1 MSVKIIDTLKPKNN
15 GSFPVVEAVD
25 VSVSESLRLPEALEA
40 KADASDLATT
50 NATVATK
57 ADASAVA
64 TATAELQG
72 EIDQIV
78 ISASAE
84 SVVAPEVAAARVD
97 NAGEQ
102 FLTLK
107 SRLDHESNDTN
118 KLDAFIR
125 INYIG
130 NEIESTSWIV
140 GGISSSDGSE
150 IVATNR
156 LRSGYIRVYNTM
168 TLSADT
174 GYQFLIRMY
183 DDEYNY
189 TGSVNPTDNYTFTDS
204 MIIRI
209 VIKRTDDSDVAL
221 GDYKHLTYNN
231 GKSKYDR
238 VGNLEVGAGLETVN
252 PTGYNQNIYCAVSP
266 VDTSDIHD
274 STYPFKY
281 YIIDCEENDVFIITN
296 AKGGGSARLWC
307 FVDNDYNVIS
317 NADAASEANRVTLI
331 APHNAVKLIVNNMGS
346 GSVYRSEVTKKTNE
360 RFKNI
365 PIRPIENTV
374 FLLNTGI
381 SAAGNVYKSNEGNRV
396 IVDRT
401 LQDCKNK
408 IICVSDGFEIIAHA
422 TSQSTQ
428 YAVGDTIADD
438 VKINNWSQS
447 VIIGSANLIA
457 INIRKKDDTQITQDD
472 LENISLYFLDS
483 AVVNGI
489 NGAAGIV
496 PPPINLIK
504 EFEPFGTDYS
514 TEDDAP
520 KVLDMTSKEFIDTFY
535 EPYLGRSNG
544 VFCTKKKL
552 GRDQSDTYDI
562 WQYSFE
568 PVNREYTTTILLS
581 SGMHTYE
588 LPAAFGL
595 ARWIQEF
602 MTSNDDDFEWLRNNV
617 RIIVIPIVNPW
628 GFNQIPTKK
637 YGNSNGVNINRNF
650 DDWDGTWETFPD
662 YSPDPSDPNYNEWNV
677 KGPYPFSEAE
687 TRILRDWLYSYQE
700 AAFWID
706 CHTGLNCPY
715 GNVWCL
721 YSSTNPNIPKIR
733 KGIDALKSYISD
745 KYEIDATEY
754 IQVDLDSFIKGYFGT
769 NCVGIPTMVIEQQQ
783 GNNTTGYATVPNNNP
798 IQITEYATQI
808 HAYIIAQL
816 QK

>member
-1 MSVKIIDTLKPKNN
+1 MPVYVIDTLKPKN
-15 GSFPVVEAVD
+15 GLDFPVVDAVD
-25 VSVSESLRLPEALEA
+25 VAVEGYSSL
-40 KADASDLATT
+40 ADAVSNFATRSAFDAIM
-50 NATVATK
+50 ATLSTK
-57 ADASAVA
+57 ADTAALE
-64 TATAELQG
+64 TATANLQG
-72 EIDQIV
+72 QIDQIV

-84 SVVAPEVAAARVD
+84 SVVAPEVAQARVD
-97 NAGEQ
+97 IDGKQ
-102 FLTLK
+102 FSTLK
-107 SRLDHESNDTN
+107 ARLDYESSNTN
-118 KLDAFIR
+118 KLNNFIG

-130 NEIESTSWIV
+130 NEIESTSWMI
-140 GGISSSDGSE
+140 GGIASSDGSE

-156 LRSGYIRVYNTM
+156 LRSGYIRVYSTM
-168 TLSADT
+168 TLSASP
-174 GYQFLIRMY
+174 GYQFMMRVY
-183 DDEYNY
+183 DDEYDY
-189 TGSVNPTDNYTFTDS
+189 IRSIDATDNYMFNDT

-209 VIKRTDDSDVAL
+209 VLKRTDDSDVAL

-238 VGNLEVGAGLETVN
+238 VGNLEVGAGLEAIN

-281 YIIDCEENDVFIITN
+281 YIIDCEENDAFVITN
-296 AKGGGSARLWC
+296 AKGGGNARLWC
-307 FVDNDYNVIS
+307 FVNNDYNVIS

-360 RFKNI
+360 RFKNV

-381 SAAGNVYKSNEGNRV
+381 SAAGMILQVERGNRA

-422 TSQSTQ
+422 TSQSAQ
-428 YAVGDTIADD
+428 YAIGDTIADD

-447 VIIGSANLIA
+447 VIIRSANLIA
-457 INIRKKDDTQITQDD
+457 INIRKKDDTQITQAD

-496 PPPINLIK
+496 PPPITLIK
-504 EFEPFGTDYS
+504 EFEPFSTDYS

-520 KVLDMTSKEFIDTFY
+520 KVLDMTSEEFIDTFY

-568 PVNREYTTTILLS
+568 PENRKYTNTILLS

-588 LPAAFGL
+588 LPASFGL

-602 MTSNDDDFEWLRNNV
+602 MTANDDDFAWLRNNV

-637 YGNSNGVNINRNF
+637 YGNSNGININRNF
-650 DDWDGTWETFPD
+650 DDWDGTWESFPD

-687 TRILRDWLYSYQE
+687 TRILRDWLYSYQD
-700 AAFWID
+700 ASFWID

-721 YSSTNPNIPKIR
+721 YSSTNPLISKIR
-733 KGIDALKSYISD
+733 NGINALKSYLSN
-745 KYEIDATEY
+745 KYEITATEY
-754 IQVDLDSFIKGYFGT
+754 IQIDLDSFIKGYFGT

-783 GNNTTGYATVPNNNP
+783 GSNTTGYATVPNNNP
-798 IQITEYATQI
+798 SQITEYATQI